1 MIVFISSAVGLTLL
15 ALVWLLRP
23 LLWNRS
29 GASEVSTQRLNA
41 AIYRDQLEALERDVS
56 RGAMSAADFEATRD
70 ELQMRL
76 LDDTREPDAVVSATG
91 RGFWNAQRTALALCA
106 LMPLCAVGMYAWLG
120 NPAALSPA
128 QARQA
133 QDDQVQRMLDSLV
146 AKLKAN
152 PNNPKG
158 WAMLARSYK
167 VMGRFDEAEAA
178 FAKVGDLLSTEPDVM
193 VEYADLLGAKAGN
206 SLEGRPLELVHAALK
221 LDPKHPMALMML
233 GAASYNRG
241 DFKAAV
247 SAWERLLAGLEPGS
261 PDALQVQG
269 NIDDAQAQ
277 AKMLGGAKPADVG
290 AKAAGA
296 AGAATGSGEAGK
308 LPPVNPA
315 AAAGMTPEKINQMVE
330 GLAQKLKAN
339 PGDLEGW
346 VRLARAYKVQGKL
359 LEAEDAF
366 GKAGKL
372 VDTNADLLAQYAD
385 LVAMRTQSL
394 QGKPTELAN
403 KALAING
410 KHPIA
415 LMLSAT
421 SAFQRADYATAIRHW
436 ETVLTVL
443 PPNSPDANLVKQEL
457 ADARA
462 RQGGGKGST
471 APLFQNK

>member
-23 LLWNRS
+23 LLWSRAR
-29 GASEVSTQRLNA
+29 ASDVSTQRLNA
-41 AIYRDQLEALERDVS
+41 SIYRDQLEALERDLA
-56 RGAMSAADFEATRD
+56 RGAISTADYEATRD
-70 ELQMRL
+70 ELQLRL
-76 LDDTREPDAVVSATG
+76 LDDTREPDAVVTPTG
-91 RGFWNAQRTALALCA
+91 SGFWNGQRTAMALCVF
-106 LMPLCAVGMYAWLG
+106 MPLCAVGLYGWLG

-167 VMGRFDEAEAA
+167 VLGRFDEAEAA
-178 FAKVGDLLSTEPDVM
+178 FGKVGDLLKTEPDVM

-206 SLEGRPLELVHAALK
+206 RLDGRPLELVKEALK
-221 LDPKHPMALMML
+221 IDPKHPMGLMML
-233 GAASYNRG
+233 GAAAYNQG
-241 DFKAAV
+241 DFKAA
-247 SAWERLLAGLEPGS
+247 AATWETLLAGLEPGS
-261 PDALQVQG
+261 PDAQQVQA
-269 NIDDAQAQ
+269 NIDDARAQ
-277 AKMLGGAKPADVG
+277 AKLPPGARPTPNAGTAPA
-290 AKAAGA
+290 
-296 AGAATGSGEAGK
+296 GEAGK
-308 LPPVNPA
+308 LPPVDPSA
-315 AAAGMTPEKINQMVE
+315 AGGMTPEKINQMVE

-339 PGDLEGW
+339 PGDQEGW
-346 VRLARAYKVQGKL
+346 LRLARAYKVQGKL
-359 LEAEDAF
+359 QEAEDAY

-372 VDTNADLLAQYAD
+372 VESNADLLAQYAD

-403 KALAING
+403 KALALNP

-415 LMLSAT
+415 LMLAGT

-462 RQGGGKGST
+462 RQSGGGTGSGT
-471 APLFQNK
+471 TLFKK

>member
-1 MIVFISSAVGLTLL
+1 MILFISCAVGLTLL

-23 LLWNRS
+23 LLWRRAS
-29 GASEVSTQRLNA
+29 GTEVSTQRLNT
-41 AIYRDQLEALERDVS
+41 AIYRDQLEALERDLA
-56 RGAMSAADFEATRD
+56 RGALTQADFESTRD
-70 ELQMRL
+70 ELQLRL
-76 LDDTREPDAVVSATG
+76 LDDTREPDAVVTPSG
-91 RGFWNAQRTALALCA
+91 SGFWTPLRTAMALCA
-106 LMPLCAVGMYAWLG
+106 LMPLVAVGMYAWLG
-120 NPAALSPA
+120 NPAALSPT

-167 VMGRFDEAEAA
+167 VLGRFDEAEAA
-178 FAKVGDLLSTEPDVM
+178 FAKVGDLLKTEPDVM

-206 SLEGRPLELVHAALK
+206 SLEGKPLELVKDALK
-221 LDPKHPMALMML
+221 LDPKHPMGLMMF
-233 GAASYNRG
+233 GAAAYNRG
-241 DFKAAV
+241 DFKTAV
-247 SAWERLLAGLEPGS
+247 ATWEMLLSGLEPGS
-261 PDALQVQG
+261 PDAQQVQS
-269 NIDDAQAQ
+269 NIDDARAQ
-277 AKMLGGAKPADVG
+277 AKLPAGEKPAATG
-290 AKAAGA
+290 AGA
-296 AGAATGSGEAGK
+296 AAPQTGEAGK
-308 LPPVNPA
+308 LPPVNA
-315 AAAGMTPEKINQMVE
+315 AAAGGMTPEKINQMVE
-330 GLAQKLKAN
+330 GLAAKLKAN

-359 LEAEDAF
+359 AEAEDAF
-366 GKAGKL
+366 GKAGK
-372 VDTNADLLAQYAD
+372 VVETNADLLAQYAD

-394 QGKPTELAN
+394 QGKPTELAK
-403 KALAING
+403 KALAVDP

-421 SAFQRADYATAIRHW
+421 AAFQRADYAAAIRHW

-462 RQGGGKGST
+462 RQTGGSAAGGGAS
-471 APLFQNK
+471 LFKK